1 MPTLR
6 TRSAKGSEL
15 SHAELDANFKRTV
28 SAKTTTYA
36 CLVGDN
42 RSVIECNHATI
53 PFTVTLGDAATMAAA
68 ETGDYEVTIANI
80 GAATVTVARAGT
92 DTIDGGATSITLPQ
106 YSAVTLKVNNA
117 GNGYNTISRTG
128 AGLDA
133 DTLDG
138 NEYTEIF
145 DNIYPVGS
153 IHLSTSSTNP
163 GTSLGRGTW
172 TQIASG
178 RTLIGEGTGAGLTA
192 RTAGATGGSEDAVV
206 VQHNHGVTDSGHQ
219 HGTDVQVI
227 DAGTYGGAGR
237 GGSQEAGQ
245 GAYTHSATTGVTI
258 DNEGVSGTDAN
269 MQPYLVVY
277 IWERTA

>member
-36 CLVGDN
+36 CLVSDN
-42 RSVIECNHATI
+42 RSVIECNHATTA
-53 PFTVTLGDAATMAAA
+53 FTVTLGDASTMAAA

-117 GNGYNTISRTG
+117 GNGYNSIARGVGNNTIWHSGNDGTG
-128 AGLDA
+128 SGLDA

-138 NEYTEIF
+138 NEYTAIF

-153 IHLSTSSTNP
+153 IHLSTSATNP

-172 TQIASG
+172 TQIAAG
-178 RTLIGEGTGAGLTA
+178 RTLIGEGTSDQAFTA
-192 RTAGATGGSEDAVV
+192 AATGGASTHTLTTDEIPAHTHSGVV
-206 VQHNHGVTDSGHQ
+206 ATPGSNTI
-219 HGTDVQVI
+219 DVV
-227 DAGTYGGAGR
+227 AG
-237 GGSQEAGQ
+237 
-245 GAYTHSATTGVTI
+245 SATTGNGQGQSTGSTGGGSAH
-258 DNEGVSGTDAN
+258 NN
-269 MQPYLVVY
+269 LPPYLVVY